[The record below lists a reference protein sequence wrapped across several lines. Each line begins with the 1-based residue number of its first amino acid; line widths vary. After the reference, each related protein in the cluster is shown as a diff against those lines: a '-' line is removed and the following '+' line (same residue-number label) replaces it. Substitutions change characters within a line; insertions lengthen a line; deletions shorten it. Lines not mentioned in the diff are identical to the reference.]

1 MEALKKQF
9 RVTSGIFI
17 SKEMLSKAKINT
29 DDVELEFDNNEVRIR
44 ASRRKNS
51 KKKLNFDSPL
61 WECVGFA
68 QIEGVNGRNHDQ
80 FIYDEK

>member
-51 KKKLNFDSPL
+51 KKTLNFDSPL